1 MFKTIF
7 IILVS
12 VTASAITTAALLYRY
27 TVPVEQ
33 GRSDAVVSAP
43 VQTETNTPVPGPVE
57 ILDEYV
63 SIQTQ
68 RPPVNTA
75 LPEQPAVAKQPAA
88 PSPVTTAAPK
98 RAFDHELLMSDI
110 SAVSKKL
117 ESFNDFLSDELQRLK
132 GSSKENQP

>member
-7 IILVS
+7 IILIS

-33 GRSDAVVSAP
+33 GQPTAVVSVP
-43 VQTETNTPVPGPVE
+43 VQTETDTTVPASVE

-63 SIQTQ
+63 NIQTQ
-68 RPPVNTA
+68 RPPVNA
-75 LPEQPAVAKQPAA
+75 APEGQPAAAKQPVV
-88 PSPVTTAAPK
+88 STPVTTSVPK

-110 SAVSKKL
+110 ATVSKKL
-117 ESFNDFLSDELQRLK
+117 ERFNNFLSDELQRLK
-132 GSSKENQP
+132 GGSEEKQP